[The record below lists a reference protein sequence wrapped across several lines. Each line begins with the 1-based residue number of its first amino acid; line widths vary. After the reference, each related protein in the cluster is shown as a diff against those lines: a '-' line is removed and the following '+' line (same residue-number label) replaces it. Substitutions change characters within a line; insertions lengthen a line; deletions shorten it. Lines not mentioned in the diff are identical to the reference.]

1 MTQTAKYDLDL
12 TDYSVT
18 GWNGIL
24 KSGME
29 ELDGYLHTRI
39 LATLGET
46 VAAYESV
53 YLKSDG
59 KYWKSKAA
67 ATQQPTIGL
76 AIEAGNA
83 DDEIRIQRVGPITNV
98 GWSWSGGVGG
108 KIYVSDATDG
118 ALVETRPLAFAQ
130 RIGFVLSATS
140 IFLMVEEPSPIHF
153 GYTVNPTPTGYE
165 DGILYAQLIST
176 TTTV

>member
-1 MTQTAKYDLDL
+1 MSQTSKYDLDL

-29 ELDGYLHTRI
+29 EIDIYLQTRI

-46 VAAYESV
+46 VAVGDAL

-59 KYWKSKAA
+59 KYWKSKAV
-67 ATQQPTIGL
+67 ATQQPTVGL
-76 AIEAGNA
+76 AIEVGNA
-83 DDEIRIQRVGPITNV
+83 DDEIRIQRVGPMTNG
-98 GWSWSGGVGG
+98 GWSWGGGVGG
-108 KIYVSDATDG
+108 KLYVSDATDG
-118 ALVETRPLAFAQ
+118 LIVETRPLAFAQ
-130 RIGFVLSATS
+130 RVGFVLSATS
-140 IFLMVEEPSPIHF
+140 IFIMVEEPSPIHF
-153 GYTVNPTPTGYE
+153 GYTVPPTPTGYE
-165 DGILYAQLIST
+165 DGILYAQLATT